1 MFLKFSFFFII
12 CCFSLDLGAMVRG
25 LETCVFIADGAS
37 PPCDGMVRVGSIGS
51 VFTSSQHSTQDPE
64 EEITTPVCVEETKP
78 ADRQSCIKN
87 DLLVRT
93 FYQNSA
99 QEGSITALQRLAEG
113 GDCLARLAIAIL
125 HITGKVRTFATPSEV
140 IKENLKDARVNF
152 ETHVEETSK
161 TYQYWNQLLETYIP
175 KEISA
180 K

>member
-37 PPCDGMVRVGSIGS
+37 PPCDGMARVGSIGS
-51 VFTSSQHSTQDPE
+51 VFTSSQHSTQDPAE

-99 QEGSITALQRLAEG
+99 QEGSITAEEG
-113 GDCLARLAIAIL
+113 RCSQNNHSL
-125 HITGKVRTFATPSEV
+125 
-140 IKENLKDARVNF
+140 KEESYQEGSQGNF
-152 ETHVEETSK
+152 GRIFFT
-161 TYQYWNQLLETYIP
+161 
-175 KEISA
+175 
-180 K
+180 

>member
-1 MFLKFSFFFII
+1 
-12 CCFSLDLGAMVRG
+12 MVRG
-25 LETCVFIADGAS
+25 LETCVFIIADGAS
-37 PPCDGMVRVGSIGS
+37 PPCDGMGGVGSTGS
-51 VFTSSQHSTQDPE
+51 VLTSSQHSTQDQDTAE

-113 GDCLARLAIAIL
+113 GDCLAILAVAIL
-125 HITGKVRTFATPSEV
+125 HISGKVRTFATPSEV
-140 IKENLKDARVNF
+140 IKENLKDAWVNF
-152 ETHVEETSK
+152 QKHVEETSK
-161 TYQYWNQLLETYIP
+161 TYQYWNHLLETYIP
-175 KEISA
+175 KEVSA